1 MNREEDDY
9 ENQVENEF
17 MVCGF
22 IDSLLWNSY
31 TETGEINVQDEQDV
45 IIRTMMPLQKVVFSL
60 LAITFFGL
68 AGAVYYLHRQIAK
81 YSPPKKLLDLS
92 PQTDKEVI

>member
-1 MNREEDDY
+1 
-9 ENQVENEF
+9 

-45 IIRTMMPLQKVVFSL
+45 IIRTMMPLQKVVLSL
-60 LAITFFGL
+60 LTITFVALLGS
-68 AGAVYYLHRQIAK
+68 VYYLHHQIEK
-81 YSPPKKLLDLS
+81 HSPKSKVALS
-92 PQTDKEVI
+92 AQAPGKVVI